1 MRLSRRNAA
10 GLEGRFDPAR
20 TKVMAKFEPLRS
32 GLWPVPILD
41 RGKNAVIPAIR
52 SAVNHPLT
60 KKMAVFSR
68 SCTVSAGFLCQG

>member
-41 RGKNAVIPAIR
+41 RGKNAV
-52 SAVNHPLT
+52 
-60 KKMAVFSR
+60 
-68 SCTVSAGFLCQG
+68 